1 MCDGHA
7 VVQAGTVV
15 GSGFVLEALLGEGAS
30 GEVWRAR
37 RGREVVAVKLLH
49 RERWA
54 DERAASRFRQEIVL
68 LERLNHPAIPRL
80 WEAELDFVVMDL
92 APGLP
97 LSRWLLERSMRG
109 EWPEGGRVQHILAV
123 LAQALDH
130 AHAQGVVHRDLKPA
144 NVCFD
149 EATGRVT
156 LLDLGLAKQLEGP
169 GLVETTV
176 GRVVGTPYYLA
187 PEQIAAEVVGPA
199 TDVFALSTVA
209 FELLTLRRAWARD
222 EQDAPR
228 PLHARVE
235 AGDPWN
241 TPLAVMQ
248 RIRAGL
254 RPRATAVRVELP
266 PGVDGALGRGWAVQP
281 EERPASASAWV
292 ALLERAWAGE
302 VVGPSGVPAAVTQA
316 PSTTPAAVRAVVARD
331 EAELARTVQAR
342 TALEHLSRDTPV
354 VAHEAELMPTAATRA
369 APELGSQD
377 TPVVTPA
384 VLARDTAESVAATT
398 LPAHRSPGVPA
409 ASAPLDPRTSSVGA
423 WWRRGPAVLAL
434 ALAVASALIVVRW
447 GTRGQSHD
455 HERTELSGAASPSV
469 EAPRATRAD
478 PAPVAPEVPRTPVP
492 EVRGDSPVARTTASV
507 STASPAA
514 SPTASPTVSGR
525 PRPPVTVSPSPR
537 TLTARASASPSPSA
551 TVASVS
557 SAPRDA
563 ATVTAVDDALT
574 RALTEASAHPDD
586 GARLAAVVEAI
597 QARSARLPVAQRQAI
612 DSAARRALFG
622 GGVERARAAA
632 ELLRKAEAAR

>member
-30 GEVWRAR
+30 GEVWRGR

-54 DERAASRFRQEIVL
+54 DERAASRFRQEIAL

-80 WEAELDFVVMDL
+80 WEAELGFVVMDL

-109 EWPEGGRVQHILAV
+109 EWPEGGHVRHILAV

-199 TDVFALSTVA
+199 TDVFALSTMA

-254 RPRATAVRVELP
+254 RPRAAAVRVELP
-266 PGVDGALGRGWAVQP
+266 AGVDGALGRGWAVQP
-281 EERPASASAWV
+281 EERSASAGAWV

-316 PSTTPAAVRAVVARD
+316 PCTTPAAVRAVVARD
-331 EAELARTVQAR
+331 DAELTRTVLAR
-342 TALEHLSRDTPV
+342 VAREHLSRDTLV
-354 VAHEAELMPTAATRA
+354 VAHEADLMPTAATRA

-384 VLARDTAESVAATT
+384 VLACDTAESVAAMTM
-398 LPAHRSPGVPA
+398 PAHRSPVVPA
-409 ASAPLDPRTSSVGA
+409 ASAPLDPRTSSAGA

-434 ALAVASALIVVRW
+434 AMAAASVLLVVRW
-447 GTRGQSHD
+447 GTRGQPHD

-478 PAPVAPEVPRTPVP
+478 PASLAREVPRTLVP

-514 SPTASPTVSGR
+514 SPTVSGR

-537 TLTARASASPSPSA
+537 TLAARASASPSPSA
-551 TVASVS
+551 TVLSAS

-563 ATVTAVDDALT
+563 ATVTAADDALT
-574 RALTEASAHPDD
+574 RALTEASAHPED
-586 GARLAAVVEAI
+586 GARLAAVVEVI

>member
-30 GEVWRAR
+30 GEVWRGR

-54 DERAASRFRQEIVL
+54 DERAASRFRQEIAL

-80 WEAELDFVVMDL
+80 WEAELGFVVMDL

-109 EWPEGGRVQHILAV
+109 EWPEGGHVRHILAV

-149 EATGRVT
+149 EPTGRVT

-254 RPRATAVRVELP
+254 RPRAAAVRVELP
-266 PGVDGALGRGWAVQP
+266 AGVDGALGRGWAVQP
-281 EERPASASAWV
+281 EERPASAGAWV

-331 EAELARTVQAR
+331 DAELTRTVLAR
-342 TALEHLSRDTPV
+342 VAPEHLSRDTPV
-354 VAHEAELMPTAATRA
+354 VAHEADLMPTAATRA

-384 VLARDTAESVAATT
+384 VLARDTAESVAAMTM
-398 LPAHRSPGVPA
+398 PAHRSPVVPA
-409 ASAPLDPRTSSVGA
+409 ASAPLDPHLSSAGA

-434 ALAVASALIVVRW
+434 AMAVASVLIVVRW
-447 GTRGQSHD
+447 GTRGQPN
-455 HERTELSGAASPSV
+455 HERAELSGAARPAV
-469 EAPRATRAD
+469 EPPRAARSN
-478 PAPVAPEVPRTPVP
+478 PESVAPAVSRPGVP

-537 TLTARASASPSPSA
+537 TLAARASASPSPSA
-551 TVASVS
+551 TVLSAS

-563 ATVTAVDDALT
+563 ATVTAADDALT
-574 RALTEASAHPDD
+574 RALTEASAHPED
-586 GARLAAVVEAI
+586 GARLAAVVEVI

>member
-1 MCDGHA
+1 MCDGHI

-37 RGREVVAVKLLH
+37 RGRDVVAVKLLH
-49 RERWA
+49 RERWT
-54 DERAASRFRQEIVL
+54 DERAASRFRQEIAL

-80 WEAELDFVVMDL
+80 WEAELGFVLMDL

-109 EWPEGGRVQHILAV
+109 EWPEGGHVRHILAV

-266 PGVDGALGRGWAVQP
+266 AGVDGALGRGWAVQP
-281 EERPASASAWV
+281 EERPASAGAWV

-302 VVGPSGVPAAVTQA
+302 VVGPTGVPAAVTQA
-316 PSTTPAAVRAVVARD
+316 PSTTPAAVRAVVAHD
-331 EAELARTVQAR
+331 EVELARTVTTRA
-342 TALEHLSRDTPV
+342 APELLSRDTPV
-354 VAHEAELMPTAATRA
+354 VAHEAELVPTATTRA
-369 APELGSQD
+369 APELASQD

-398 LPAHRSPGVPA
+398 LPARRSPVVPA
-409 ASAPLDPRTSSVGA
+409 VTAPLHPRPSSAGA
-423 WWRRGPAVLAL
+423 WWRRGPAVIAL
-434 ALAVASALIVVRW
+434 AMAVASVLIVARW
-447 GTRGQSHD
+447 GMRGQPHD
-455 HERTELSGAASPSV
+455 HERAEFSGAARPSV
-469 EAPRATRAD
+469 EPPRTARAN
-478 PAPVAPEVPRTPVP
+478 PEPVAPGVSRP
-492 EVRGDSPVARTTASV
+492 EVGGDSPAARPTASV
-507 STASPAA
+507 STSSPLA

-525 PRPPVTVSPSPR
+525 PRPPVTVTPSPR
-537 TLTARASASPSPSA
+537 TLAARASASPSPSA
-551 TVASVS
+551 TVLSAS

-563 ATVTAVDDALT
+563 ATVTAADDALT
-574 RALTEASAHPDD
+574 RALTEASAHPED